1 MKIEPPSIPKRKL
14 IRVRNVM
21 IRRGSPTW
29 IWIDRY
35 QPEKHFDKGFGG
47 FFSGRLKAKSKMQ
60 RFAMLFIGLWF
71 MMPIPVS
78 LLEYLLSHQS
88 VFQREPISICILLP
102 FTLFGFF
109 CLLNYVNNLKNGID
123 DDDSPE

>member
-1 MKIEPPSIPKRKL
+1 MSRKRK
-14 IRVRNVM
+14 IRLVRNPFV
-21 IRRGSPTW
+21 GW
-29 IWIDRY
+29 G
-35 QPEKHFDKGFGG
+35 QPRWVHPDYLENGVQADKQFYRD
-47 FFSGRLKAKSKMQ
+47 FFSGRFKAESKIQ

-71 MMPIPVS
+71 ITPVPVG

-109 CLLNYVNNLKNGID
+109 CLLNYINNLRVKID
-123 DDDSPE
+123 DNELP